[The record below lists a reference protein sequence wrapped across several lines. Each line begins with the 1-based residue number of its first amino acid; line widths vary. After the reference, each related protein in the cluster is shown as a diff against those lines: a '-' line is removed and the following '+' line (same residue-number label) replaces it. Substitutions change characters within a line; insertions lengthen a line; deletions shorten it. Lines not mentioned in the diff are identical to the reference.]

1 MKIHEE
7 GSFLPNYLRV
17 SCQSNAPSSLDTNA
31 YMSMHFPQTRT
42 LKASLLHNHSTT
54 NEVREMTFVH
64 YYHLIFKVH
73 LSLASCLDYIY
84 DGTSIQLESYIAF
97 IYLFILVL
105 QTFIYLF
112 IYLDTINVHLLL
124 YLFFF

>member
-1 MKIHEE
+1 
-7 GSFLPNYLRV
+7 
-17 SCQSNAPSSLDTNA
+17 
-31 YMSMHFPQTRT
+31 MHFPQTRT

-97 IYLFILVL
+97 GCHVALASFSLEQVL
-105 QTFIYLF
+105 SLYSTFVTLMR
-112 IYLDTINVHLLL
+112 
-124 YLFFF
+124 

>member
-1 MKIHEE
+1 
-7 GSFLPNYLRV
+7 
-17 SCQSNAPSSLDTNA
+17 
-31 YMSMHFPQTRT
+31 
-42 LKASLLHNHSTT
+42 
-54 NEVREMTFVH
+54 MTFVH

-124 YLFFF
+124 YLFFLILKSLILTCVPKHEPPSHLPKRQLTQLKICKIPEKAPHQKRYADGN